1 MSTKSSF
8 PSHIKKLYH
17 ASYGVYKNSI
27 LSEGLKTGRNPN
39 WNGMDCCGVIYLADD
54 VDVAGSFAECADL
67 VDDDVLDSGICVFEV
82 NVKLLDRSLFNEDP
96 NILFEDDDEVNSFI
110 YPEDVP
116 PSALKVVVENY

>member
-1 MSTKSSF
+1 MSTKPVL
-8 PSHIKKLYH
+8 PSHIKKFYH

-39 WNGMDCCGVIYLADD
+39 WNGMDCCGVIYLVDD

-67 VDDDVLDSGICVFEV
+67 VNEDVFESGICVFEV
-82 NVKLLDRSLFNEDP
+82 DVKTLDRSLFNEDP

-110 YPEDVP
+110 YPEDIP
-116 PSALKVVVENY
+116 PSALKLVVENY